1 MYCSAN
7 RCWLPF
13 PHCPTTAHKGKQSST
28 WILRTGRN
36 LAAQILPGKTDL
48 DRPIDITPVMGPGD
62 LLHCTSRTSGWRR
75 GSTAT
80 VLRGRILC
88 PGFGKF
94 GQTCWQILGGTAPD
108 CGELPLR
115 GREQGMDTKCE
126 RSPGTEPKRQPAAA
140 QGQLQGQ
147 SWSPR
152 QPSTHRVCA
161 NTVEFIC
168 FFFARSSL
176 FFAKKTFL
184 ISLHASPP

>member
-7 RCWLPF
+7 CCWLPF
-13 PHCPTTAHKGKQSST
+13 PHCPTTAHKGKQIST
-28 WILRTGRN
+28 WILRNGRN

-48 DRPIDITPVMGPGD
+48 DHPIDITPVMGPGD

-94 GQTCWQILGGTAPD
+94 GQTCWQILWGTAPH

-115 GREQGMDTKCE
+115 GREQGMGTKCE
-126 RSPGTEPKRQPAAA
+126 RSPSTEPGMPACCCPGSAA
-140 QGQLQGQ
+140 RPVLE
-147 SWSPR
+147 PKAAKHT
-152 QPSTHRVCA
+152 PSLCKHCG
-161 NTVEFIC
+161 IHL
-168 FFFARSSL
+168 L
-176 FFAKKTFL
+176 FFLPEARCFL
-184 ISLHASPP
+184 PKRLF